1 MKEEGKKEGRR
12 EEKRGEGEEGTEVE
26 LGEEEDPLGRM
37 NEYHEVSTPLLPFS
51 FVLSSL
57 LLIYSL
63 VSFCRSDS
71 SVRNIIHS
79 HRDRR
84 DK

>member
-1 MKEEGKKEGRR
+1 MKERRGRR
-12 EEKRGEGEEGTEVE
+12 RGGEKREEAEEGTEVE
-26 LGEEEDPLGRM
+26 LGEEEDPLGRV
-37 NEYHEVSTPLLPFS
+37 NKYPEVSTPLIPFS
-51 FVLSSL
+51 FLLSSS